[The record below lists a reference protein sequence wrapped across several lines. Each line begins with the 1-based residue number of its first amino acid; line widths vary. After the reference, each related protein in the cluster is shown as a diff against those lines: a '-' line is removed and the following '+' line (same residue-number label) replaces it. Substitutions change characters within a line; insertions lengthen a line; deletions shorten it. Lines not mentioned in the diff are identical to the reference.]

1 MTVKKLF
8 IGGLREN
15 VTEDDLKSYFSQYG
29 SILEV
34 VIMKEKDTS
43 KSRGF
48 GFVTFDDYDP
58 IDKIICMIS
67 IFKKTFMHAF
77 LRRSQRDMTIIVHQ
91 HRFSAEQVL
100 FFRLDVESF
109 KAPVLQHFLFGN
121 LRNHAILRF
130 GPNDLRGRM
139 TMVEQRIIA

>member
-15 VTEDDLKSYFSQYG
+15 VTEDDLNSYFSQYG

-34 VIMKEKDTS
+34 VIVKEKDTS

-67 IFKKTFMHAF
+67 IFK
-77 LRRSQRDMTIIVHQ
+77 
-91 HRFSAEQVL
+91 
-100 FFRLDVESF
+100 RL
-109 KAPVLQHFLFGN
+109 L
-121 LRNHAILRF
+121 
-130 GPNDLRGRM
+130 
-139 TMVEQRIIA
+139 

>member
-34 VIMKEKDTS
+34 VIIKEKDTS

-67 IFKKTFMHAF
+67 IFKKTFMIILITCVNLVEKHH
-77 LRRSQRDMTIIVHQ
+77 TINGICIQ
-91 HRFSAEQVL
+91 TK
-100 FFRLDVESF
+100 
-109 KAPVLQHFLFGN
+109 KAIPRHKNKPIEFN
-121 LRNHAILRF
+121 NHS
-130 GPNDLRGRM
+130 
-139 TMVEQRIIA
+139 

>member
-15 VTEDDLKSYFSQYG
+15 VTEDVLKCYFRQYG

-67 IFKKTFMHAF
+67 IFKKTFMIILITCVNLVEKHH
-77 LRRSQRDMTIIVHQ
+77 TINGVNVHTQ
-91 HRFSAEQVL
+91 KALPKDFEKVQNKPQGGGGGGQGGL
-100 FFRLDVESF
+100 FKL
-109 KAPVLQHFLFGN
+109 
-121 LRNHAILRF
+121 I
-130 GPNDLRGRM
+130 
-139 TMVEQRIIA
+139 

>member
-15 VTEDDLKSYFSQYG
+15 VTENDLKSYFSQYG

-58 IDKIICMIS
+58 IDKIICMIF
-67 IFKKTFMHAF
+67 ILKNFYDYINY
-77 LRRSQRDMTIIVHQ
+77 LCD
-91 HRFSAEQVL
+91 FSGKISHNE
-100 FFRLDVESF
+100 
-109 KAPVLQHFLFGN
+109 GN
-121 LRNHAILRF
+121 
-130 GPNDLRGRM
+130 
-139 TMVEQRIIA
+139 